1 MATESVTSLETIEIV
16 HSLRHFKGH
25 LEEIEIIKRQGEKS
39 IMSSCNCETPCM
51 SVTCIVCNPT
61 KIDWG
66 KLSVQ
71 MGQIDLDLERY
82 VKSLPLEE
90 LREQNILGENLFHY
104 VCHHYSCPAM
114 IQRTREGIRIIIYL
128 LNHGVDIKKKNVYGI
143 LPTRF
148 TYKNVE
154 LVEFFLSVGNIFDS
168 YNVHWYLEQGPESQK
183 VFIANDVSQKMFIA
197 NGYRL
202 CNVRRNCS
210 SPLVLFDRGV
220 VQCRDAIITLLGL
233 HKRRRHRVLPKLD
246 RFLVRLVLAVE
257 IWSTRTDEL
266 WTKNII

>member
-1 MATESVTSLETIEIV
+1 
-16 HSLRHFKGH
+16 
-25 LEEIEIIKRQGEKS
+25 
-39 IMSSCNCETPCM
+39 MSSCNCETPCM
-51 SVTCIVCNPT
+51 SVKCIVCNPT

-90 LREQNILGENLFHY
+90 LREQNVLGENLFHY

-114 IQRTREGIRIIIYL
+114 IQRTREGIRTINYL

-148 TYKNVE
+148 TYRNVE
-154 LVEFFLSVGNIFDS
+154 LIEFLLSVGNIFES
-168 YNVHWYLEQGPESQK
+168 YNVYRYLEQGFESQK
-183 VFIANDVSQKMFIA
+183 AQKVFIA

-202 CNVRRNCS
+202 CNVRRYCS
-210 SPLVLFDRGV
+210 SPLVLFDRGIL
-220 VQCRDAIITLLGL
+220 QCRDAIITLLGL

-257 IWSTRTDEL
+257 IWSTRTDDL